1 MAVGSRARVANPSGA
16 AAARRGCGKGRLGA
30 VSGLPRGAR
39 RYRKEAP
46 VQPTPAPRPRGQDVA
61 VTSHSLARLRVS
73 LGGPSGPCKRQSR
86 AQGVRWTPR
95 AAVAQAQHRPALGM
109 AAERSRRGEMAQDD
123 DTGSRCGFSALEA
136 ESCLP
141 QIPHW
146 HGNMPPNQRKRKN
159 YYAGNMVPPL

>member
-1 MAVGSRARVANPSGA
+1 MVVRFGQFIPTGQAVETTEVVSQLDPKSRKVWYGMAGKRFWSVRFSRMMVVRFDSDQPQVGSRARVGMGSRARVANPSGA
-16 AAARRGCGKGRLGA
+16 AAA
-30 VSGLPRGAR
+30 
-39 RYRKEAP
+39 E
-46 VQPTPAPRPRGQDVA
+46 
-61 VTSHSLARLRVS
+61 
-73 LGGPSGPCKRQSR
+73 
-86 AQGVRWTPR
+86 GVRWTPR
-95 AAVAQAQHRPALGM
+95 AAVAQAQDRPALGM

-123 DTGSRCGFSALEA
+123 DTCSRCGFSALEA